1 MRPAETIASLAS
13 FEGRGAGTDPE
24 RRAGRWLTTQLSS
37 SRRAAQS
44 EPFWCRPNW
53 ALTHAW
59 HSVVGLAGSLLAVSE
74 PRVGGALVLIALLS
88 LLADAASGVSLGR
101 LLTPE
106 RASQNI
112 VSGRDDEQR
121 VRLIITAN
129 YDVGRA
135 GLVYG
140 DRLRSTAAWLA
151 GITGRIGPGWLGW
164 LAIALVW
171 LIMVAVLRLD
181 GDKGTAI
188 GVAQLPPTV
197 GLVLALALLLE
208 QATAR
213 FAPGANDDASGVAGA
228 IALARALDV
237 SPPRRLEVELVLQG
251 AGDGGAIGLR
261 RFLRARRGTRR
272 ASNTIVIGIAAC
284 GQGTPVWFRSD
295 GTLVPV
301 GYFRQLRRLAA
312 DVANQNAHLK
322 ARPHRGRGTAPALPA
337 RSRRLPAITI
347 GALDERGVAPRSHQ
361 AVDIPDRVDTA
372 SVDRVVEFGLLLV
385 DAIDAYIASRPAPA
399 AAASA
404 REKAVEDAAEGH
416 SATPA

>member
-1 MRPAETIASLAS
+1 MRPAETIASLAG
-13 FEGRGAGTDPE
+13 FESRGAGTDAE
-24 RRAGRWLTTQLSS
+24 RRAGRWLATQLSS
-37 SRRAAQS
+37 SRRAARS

-53 ALTHAW
+53 ALAHAW
-59 HSVVGLAGSLLAVSE
+59 HSVLGLAGSLLAVSE

-88 LLADAASGVSLGR
+88 LLADAATGTSPGR

-112 VSGRDDEQR
+112 ASGGDGDQG

-135 GLVYG
+135 GLIYR
-140 DRLRSTAAWLA
+140 DQLRSTAAWLA
-151 GITGRIGPGWLGW
+151 GITRRLGPGWLGW
-164 LAIALVW
+164 LAIALGW
-171 LIMVAVLRLD
+171 LIVVAVLRLD

-208 QATAR
+208 HATAR
-213 FAPGANDDASGVAGA
+213 FAPGANDNASGVAAA

-261 RFLRARRGTRR
+261 RFLRARRETRR
-272 ASNTIVIGIAAC
+272 APNTIVIGVAAC
-284 GQGTPVWFRSD
+284 GQGTPVWFSSD
-295 GTLVPV
+295 GTLMPV
-301 GYFRQLRRLAA
+301 GYFTQLRRLAA
-312 DVANQNAHLK
+312 DVADQNPHLK

-347 GALDERGVAPRSHQ
+347 GALDERGLAPRSHQ
-361 AVDIPDRVDTA
+361 ATDTPERVDTRT
-372 SVDRVVEFGLLLV
+372 VDRVVEFGLLLV
-385 DAIDAYIASRPAPA
+385 DAIDAYLINRPAPA
-399 AAASA
+399 
-404 REKAVEDAAEGH
+404 
-416 SATPA
+416 SATPAPENAADDPAQGRSATPA